1 MGAAPGP
8 NLATDANA
16 FAQMFKSHLASLT
29 FNSKPIITN
38 VTIIAQDYVQ
48 HMAVVVVQ
56 CLEEHILS
64 VSVNLPPTLTRNKAD
79 LSLVKVPS
87 TVPFACPVCSG
98 LNL

>member
-1 MGAAPGP
+1 MNPAPGP

-56 CLEEHILS
+56 CIEEHILN
-64 VSVNLPPTLTRNKAD
+64 VSLDNS
-79 LSLVKVPS
+79 SLAIQAK
-87 TVPFACPVCSG
+87 TF
-98 LNL
+98 